1 MAKDRNEK
9 EMEVFNFIK
18 SRLSEGISPSVREI
32 MDAVGFGSIPEEI
45 PGRYR

>member
-18 SRLSEGISPSVREI
+18 SRLSEGLLEKAKSAISK
-32 MDAVGFGSIPEEI
+32 A
-45 PGRYR
+45 